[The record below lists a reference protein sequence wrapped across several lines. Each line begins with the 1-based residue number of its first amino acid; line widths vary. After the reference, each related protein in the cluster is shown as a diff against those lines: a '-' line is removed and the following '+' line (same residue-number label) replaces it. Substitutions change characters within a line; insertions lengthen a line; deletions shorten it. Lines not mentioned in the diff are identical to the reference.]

1 MQPPIGLHIVV
12 LDVWVFA
19 VVLANVEIEENH
31 AATRAAL
38 RKHEAMH
45 CIR

>member
-1 MQPPIGLHIVV
+1 MGLHIVV
-12 LDVWVFA
+12 LVKLEWVFA
-19 VVLANVEIEENH
+19 ILLANVEIEENH

-38 RKHEAMH
+38 REHEAMH